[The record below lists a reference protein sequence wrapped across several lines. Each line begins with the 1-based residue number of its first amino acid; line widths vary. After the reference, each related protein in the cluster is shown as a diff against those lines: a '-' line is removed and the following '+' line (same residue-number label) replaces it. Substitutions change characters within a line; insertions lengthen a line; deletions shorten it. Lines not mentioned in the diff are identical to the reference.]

1 MGLPLPFRSFRSA
14 KRHRSKK
21 RGLRDKKDGGTKSIS
36 ENCPPPPAECGQ
48 KERKK
53 LEAAKGR
60 KDTTRVCPLHLF
72 FFVPPATTPP
82 VGIFTNSFFSRQ
94 KLPQRQQNQSL
105 QPGATLKLHGL
116 FASAR
121 MVRAKC
127 QRVRFGERD
136 DGAAVAVSA
145 RCKKALFFSL
155 LFFGKQPS
163 PPSSNCR
170 AAGKTSSAIFAG
182 NRRFIQHPPLPPS
195 LSRRSLPSITR
206 PKSNRADTLVAFFHG
221 RRIFFLRWR
230 IWIWQTEVRVSSSSS
245 SLLIF
250 RPRKGIFSL

>member
-1 MGLPLPFRSFRSA
+1 MGAFFSPTRHLSTDLLSPPLIKLAKRGPKLYAVSPPSTSSQECGTSPALPLFSECQKASLQ
-14 KRHRSKK
+14 KK
-21 RGLRDKKDGGTKSIS
+21 GLRDEEDGGTKSIS
-36 ENCPPPPAECGQ
+36 ENCPPLHRVRSKG
-48 KERKK
+48 KEKTGSR
-53 LEAAKGR
+53 ERAKGH
-60 KDTTRVCPLHLF
+60 DTGLSTPSL

-155 LFFGKQPS
+155 LFFGKRPS
-163 PPSSNCR
+163 PP
-170 AAGKTSSAIFAG
+170 
-182 NRRFIQHPPLPPS
+182 
-195 LSRRSLPSITR
+195 
-206 PKSNRADTLVAFFHG
+206 
-221 RRIFFLRWR
+221 FL
-230 IWIWQTEVRVSSSSS
+230 
-245 SLLIF
+245 
-250 RPRKGIFSL
+250 